1 MTYFTPELF
10 IRLQSDQEEVLEAA
24 EIDWEEAS
32 TRYRTRL
39 SQVRDELPDSVRELV
54 EGHFLHDAEILGIG
68 AEEDRFVIAV
78 RTREPEDELL
88 VLVYE
93 LIEPATIAREVLPE
107 SLRSDTM
114 HWLHDEIEVRA
125 NEMEFNHKI
134 MFSNGWLVDLRFRSL
149 EVVSTKPLTIP
160 GPWSR
165 PTPSTA
171 RTA

>member
-10 IRLQSDQEEVLEAA
+10 IRLQSEKEEILEKA
-24 EIDWEEAS
+24 EIDWEEAL
-32 TRYRTRL
+32 TLYRTRL

-68 AEEDRFVIAV
+68 AEEARFVIAV

-93 LIEPATIAREVLPE
+93 LVENAEIAREVLPE
-107 SLRSDTM
+107 SLRSDAM
-114 HWLHDEIEVRA
+114 HWLHDEIGVGTA
-125 NEMEFNHKI
+125 AMEFNHEI
-134 MFSNGWLVDLRFRSL
+134 LFSNGWLVGLRFRSL
-149 EVVSTKPLTIP
+149 EAVSTKSLTIP